1 MKNSKLETRNNFKI
15 QKIKIQNKLDSRLR
29 GNDMFCSFEFLKF
42 GIVSTVRCPVEDF
55 GFCASDLMNY
65 DDDKKTKKMCG
76 IYAG

>member
-42 GIVSTVRCPVEDF
+42 GIVSDF
-55 GFCASDLMNY
+55 GFCASDLINH
-65 DDDKKTKKMCG
+65 DDVKKTKKMCG